1 MSLSVYYEIAREN
14 SHLENTKLAA
24 YCVWL
29 FRKAQYSRA
38 ERWNIPLYKAFNN
51 WKLIPLKNP
60 SNLTIEVK
68 KGAIE
73 LLKISYFFSPFPYTV
88 GTFRYSVFPPLN
100 RVSSLLCLLS
110 FITGRFYLDCDLLLG
125 NFSWKGG
132 NRSELALLY
141 R

>member
-73 LLKISYFFSPFPYTV
+73 LLKISYFFSPIPLYSGNIQILCFPSFKQSVLAFMSSVIYYW
-88 GTFRYSVFPPLN
+88 TFLPGLWSAP
-100 RVSSLLCLLS
+100 
-110 FITGRFYLDCDLLLG
+110 
-125 NFSWKGG
+125 WKFQLK
-132 NRSELALLY
+132 RW
-141 R
+141 